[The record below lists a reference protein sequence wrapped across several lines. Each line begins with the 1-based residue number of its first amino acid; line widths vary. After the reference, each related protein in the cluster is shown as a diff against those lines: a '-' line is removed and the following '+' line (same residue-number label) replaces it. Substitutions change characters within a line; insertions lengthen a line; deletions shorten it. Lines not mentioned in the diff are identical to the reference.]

1 MVGHLPGF
9 ARQVGVKQVTA
20 RPPGTSPYPFFVH
33 EKDDAFISNR
43 IARTG
48 VWEPFESTMMLG
60 LLKPLDQF
68 IDVGANIGWYA
79 LAAAARVGA
88 GGHVIAIE
96 PDSDNFKLLEANVAQ
111 NSSVS
116 ITPFRCAVG
125 SAQGRGIMSASRTNK
140 GDQRVRNSVDGTQ
153 PAHSADTVRIETLD
167 SLLERTERFDID
179 RLRVIKIDVQGFE
192 ADVLKGAAQLLSRLP
207 ARVLIFLEFE
217 PSLLRDN
224 SPSSC
229 QDLIDLVASI
239 RRDVFQI
246 CRPLRR
252 VRRLAVSDLVD
263 FEQAGNA
270 SADLIIAHHSQ
281 VGDLRSTLPMIP
293 RLLSHREWR
302 RRDQR

>member
-1 MVGHLPGF
+1 MVGHLPGSV
-9 ARQVGVKQVTA
+9 RQGGVKQVTA
-20 RPPGTSPYPFFVH
+20 RPPGTPPYPFFVH

-79 LAAAARVGA
+79 VAAATRVGM

-96 PDSDNFKLLEANVAQ
+96 PDGDNFKLLEANIAH
-111 NSSVS
+111 NTGVS

-125 SAQGRGIMSASRTNK
+125 SAQGRGTMSASSTNK
-140 GDQRVRNSVDGTQ
+140 GDQRVRNFVDGGEPSQ
-153 PAHSADTVRIETLD
+153 SADTVRVETLD
-167 SLLERTERFDID
+167 SLLEQTERFDIHK
-179 RLRVIKIDVQGFE
+179 LRVIKIDVQGFE
-192 ADVLKGAAQLLSRLP
+192 ADVLKGAAHLLTRLP
-207 ARVLIFLEFE
+207 ARAVIFLEFE

-224 SPSSC
+224 SQSSC
-229 QDLIDLVASI
+229 QDLIDLIASI
-239 RRDVFQI
+239 HRDVFQI

-252 VRRLAVSDLVD
+252 LRRLTMSDLAE
-263 FEQAGNA
+263 FAKAENA

-281 VGDLRSTLPMIP
+281 AHDLRSTLPMIP
-293 RLLSHREWR
+293 RLLSHRQWQR
-302 RRDQR
+302 REQR